1 MPGRKLEIVWGGTR
15 KTKNRLKTRQVAI
28 KMVARGDKAILN
40 STHMN
45 FIKKKLLKEQEHKR
59 QNASMRLFSI

>member
-40 STHMN
+40 SSR
-45 FIKKKLLKEQEHKR
+45 IKKEGTR
-59 QNASMRLFSI
+59 A